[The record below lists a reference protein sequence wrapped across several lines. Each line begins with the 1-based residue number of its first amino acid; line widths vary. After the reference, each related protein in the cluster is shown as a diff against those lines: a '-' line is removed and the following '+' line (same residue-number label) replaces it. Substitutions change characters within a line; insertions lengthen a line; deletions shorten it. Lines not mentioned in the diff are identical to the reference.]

1 MCCLREVIFQY
12 YYNTWFCLENK
23 TYLLFLIIQLVKKKG
38 FQKFLGLHSYV
49 ENRLDCKWEE
59 RHRISMSAD
68 RYVECL
74 YLLESNKML

>member
-38 FQKFLGLHSYV
+38 FQKFLGYIATWKIDLIA
-49 ENRLDCKWEE
+49 NGRKGT
-59 RHRISMSAD
+59 
-68 RYVECL
+68 
-74 YLLESNKML
+74 ESPCQQTGMWNVCTY